1 VNSVRRTTAHGQID
15 SVATRIASLEF
26 AVALLADLIQEQ
38 GLAEHSKI
46 AEIMHVSAGE
56 TRAAAVVKKLS
67 AITVL
72 VEQTAASE
80 RRPALRLVSSTP
92 KSQRG

>member
-1 VNSVRRTTAHGQID
+1 MNTARRTKAHGHVD

-46 AEIMHVSAGE
+46 AEIMDVSAGE
-56 TRAAAVVKKLS
+56 TQAAAVVKKLS

-72 VEQTAASE
+72 VEQMAAGE

-92 KSQRG
+92 KPQGG